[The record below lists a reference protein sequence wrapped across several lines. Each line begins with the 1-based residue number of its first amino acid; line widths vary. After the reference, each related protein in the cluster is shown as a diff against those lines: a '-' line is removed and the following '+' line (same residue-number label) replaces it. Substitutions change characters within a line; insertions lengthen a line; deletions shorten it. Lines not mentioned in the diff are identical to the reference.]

1 MPKRLAPHTAA
12 VLQALFVTFL
22 WSTSWVLIKIGL
34 GNIPALTFA
43 GLRYS
48 LATLCL
54 LPLALRPAQRESLRR
69 LSRRNWISLIVLGLL
84 YITVTAGAQFLG
96 LAYLPAITT
105 NLLLSV
111 TTVLVTLLGMFL
123 LAEQPALTQWG
134 GVGLYLIGVAVYF
147 YPVALPDQQTFG
159 FVIVLIGVLANAVS
173 SVLGRG
179 INRGGEIGPL
189 IVTVVSM
196 GVGGIVLLIVGIVI
210 QGLPSLS
217 LVHWAIIGWLAVVNT
232 ALAFTLWNHTLRT
245 LSALESS
252 IINNM
257 MMVQIPVL
265 AVLFLGE
272 HLTLQQVI
280 GMALA
285 GIGIL
290 VVQLRRASTFARR
303 TGALRR

>member
-1 MPKRLAPHTAA
+1 MKRLSPHTAA

-69 LSRRNWISLIVLGLL
+69 LTRREWISLILLGLL
-84 YITVTAGAQFLG
+84 FITVTQGAQFLG
-96 LAYLPAITT
+96 LAYLPAVTT
-105 NLLLSV
+105 NLLLSL
-111 TTVLVTLLGMFL
+111 TTVLVTLLGIFL

-147 YPVALPDQQTFG
+147 YPVTLPDQQALG
-159 FVIVLIGVLANAVS
+159 FVIVLIGVLANAAS

-179 INRGGEIGPL
+179 INRSGRIAPL

-196 GVGGIVLLIVGIVI
+196 GAGGIVLLVVGIAV
-210 QGLPSLS
+210 QGLPPLS
-217 LVHWAIIGWLAVVNT
+217 VVHWAIIAWLAVVNT
-232 ALAFTLWNHTLRT
+232 AFAFTLWNHTLRA
-245 LSALESS
+245 LSAMESS

-257 MMVQIPVL
+257 MMVQIPLL

-290 VVQLRRASTFARR
+290 VVQFRRIPAFIHKSPE
-303 TGALRR
+303 L